1 MKQFKSDNRTYRFDH
16 RIKPIEIRDRQQEY
30 QHVSKYGQVDFK
42 IHAYRNVNMYNDL
55 FFIFLLSFSL
65 TERKRR
71 IRKQRRHIAIIS

>member
-42 IHAYRNVNMYNDL
+42 IHAYRNVNMQNENVEFVSNVDTL
-55 FFIFLLSFSL
+55 PSF
-65 TERKRR
+65 RK
-71 IRKQRRHIAIIS
+71 